1 MSAKP
6 ACACDRFAR
15 LEGASAVAYTKS
27 FLVEQP
33 ATGDEAADAK
43 RFRCR
48 ECGRSWQRRAPEIEG
63 EGTRASLVRLD

>member
-15 LEGASAVAYTKS
+15 LEGASATAYAKS

-33 ATGDEAADAK
+33 APPDDAAAK

-48 ECGRSWQRRAPEIEG
+48 ECGRLWERRASEINP
-63 EGTRASLVRLD
+63 EGTRPSLVRID